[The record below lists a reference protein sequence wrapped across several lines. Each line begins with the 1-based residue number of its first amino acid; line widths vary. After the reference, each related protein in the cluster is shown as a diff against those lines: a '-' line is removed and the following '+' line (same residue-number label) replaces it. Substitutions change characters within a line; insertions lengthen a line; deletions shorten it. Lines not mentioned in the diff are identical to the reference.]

1 VISWNQLKPQ
11 TKIPKIYKLITPF
24 DPKKHNNPITP
35 KKKTTPPPQKR
46 KQTHKF
52 SQPRSKKQPKIPKK
66 D

>member
-1 VISWNQLKPQ
+1 M
-11 TKIPKIYKLITPF
+11 YKLITPF